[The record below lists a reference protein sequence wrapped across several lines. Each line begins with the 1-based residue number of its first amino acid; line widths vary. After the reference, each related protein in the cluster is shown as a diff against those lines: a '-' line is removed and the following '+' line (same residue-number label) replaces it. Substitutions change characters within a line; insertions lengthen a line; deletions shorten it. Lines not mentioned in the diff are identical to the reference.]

1 MIYQEDQR
9 ENKEKSLDRIRNVEA
24 CLLDSKVYMPLAKA
38 SFRYGLTELSM
49 MIVDV
54 TFYSNDHLK
63 HDKYPLLTP
72 LSWHQ

>member
-1 MIYQEDQR
+1 
-9 ENKEKSLDRIRNVEA
+9 
-24 CLLDSKVYMPLAKA
+24 MPLAKA